1 MCLIDLT
8 KNWLNTHVN
17 SKKKTTYVG
26 PDGGQLAEKEKQ
38 GRGYG
43 VLESAGEDKS
53 SEVRPGGNVPVESD
67 VPEEGQAAT
76 TGAPNT

>member
-17 SKKKTTYVG
+17 SEKKTTYGG
-26 PDGGQLAEKEKQ
+26 PDGGQLAEKQKQ
-38 GRGYG
+38 GRGYC
-43 VLESAGEDKS
+43 VLERAGEDES
-53 SEVRPGGNVPVESD
+53 SEVRPGKNGPVESD

-76 TGAPNT
+76 MGAPNT